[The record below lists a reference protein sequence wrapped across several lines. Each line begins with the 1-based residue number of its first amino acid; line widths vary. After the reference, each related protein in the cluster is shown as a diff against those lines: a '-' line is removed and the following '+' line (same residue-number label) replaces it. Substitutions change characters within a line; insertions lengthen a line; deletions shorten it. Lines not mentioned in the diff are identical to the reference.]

1 MDEEFDST
9 VYLRKLL
16 HRLASCFLVL
26 ARDAFLLV
34 VHSSQVTNKPKHKE
48 FDGRHEDVDSHS
60 ADDAFADVK
69 EPVGVDV
76 IVDALNVDTIA
87 RV

>member
-9 VYLRKLL
+9 IYLRKLL

-26 ARDAFLLV
+26 ARDAFFLV
-34 VHSSQVTNKPKHKE
+34 VHSSQVANEPEHEE
-48 FDGRHEDVDSHS
+48 FDDWHEDVDCHC

-76 IVDALNVDTIA
+76 IVDALNVDTLA
-87 RV
+87 AV